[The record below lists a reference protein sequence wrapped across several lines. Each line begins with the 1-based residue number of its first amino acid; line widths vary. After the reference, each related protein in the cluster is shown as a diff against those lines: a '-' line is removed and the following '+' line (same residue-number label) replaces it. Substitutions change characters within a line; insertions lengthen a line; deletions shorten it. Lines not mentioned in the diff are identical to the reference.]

1 MLLVVFARRPT
12 TPRAQRES
20 ESERCASDERTRR
33 MTSESSVSFCSTAPP
48 LHLSLLSLDYR
59 FPPLLARE
67 RKGISG
73 KRGQS
78 MGARHAR
85 WCERT
90 RRRGYLQRI
99 VAGAGE
105 GASFDQ
111 RAKRRAL
118 CVRQRSVDLQQPLE
132 PPAQDV
138 RVIWRVGGTC
148 E

>member
-1 MLLVVFARRPT
+1 MRERRANETNDERKQCELLQYRAAT
-12 TPRAQRES
+12 TPKPTIARLPIPA
-20 ESERCASDERTRR
+20 
-33 MTSESSVSFCSTAPP
+33 F
-48 LHLSLLSLDYR
+48 
-59 FPPLLARE
+59 ARE
-67 RKGISG
+67 RA
-73 KRGQS
+73 KRNLAQS
-78 MGARHAR
+78 TASTGAR